1 MLFGTLVILPHMNIE
16 TKKPSELVLS
26 AITALKEKVTKPEST
41 NGKGVDLVAIVKKLS
56 RNRERAKK
64 AK

>member
-1 MLFGTLVILPHMNIE
+1 MNIE
-16 TKKPSELVLS
+16 TKKPSEHVLD
-26 AITALKEKVTKPEST
+26 AIVALRAKAAKLEGAD
-41 NGKGVDLVAIVKKLS
+41 GKGVDLVAIVKKLS